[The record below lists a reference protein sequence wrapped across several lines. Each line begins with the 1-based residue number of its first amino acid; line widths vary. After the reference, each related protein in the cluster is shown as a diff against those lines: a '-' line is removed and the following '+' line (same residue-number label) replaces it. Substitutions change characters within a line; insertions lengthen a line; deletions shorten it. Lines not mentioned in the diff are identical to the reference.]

1 MNCIFQF
8 LINVLVSV
16 IMCQYVIL
24 YDLLRALTWVGCFGR
39 THHANRLLCRFRTA
53 ERLECGPGLTTK
65 WSRPQNKRQEHG
77 VETWRHCRQDG
88 STPETERKMREVH
101 RRGAKE
107 WEEKKSFSS
116 SSWEILS
123 VWWQWW
129 LSLCEP
135 RNMVRQCN
143 CWLAHTAIMHPAAIS
158 HTAGQARDLG
168 LLRAIM
174 AAAAVVSALYCHQAT
189 PRPSTSTQSHHAVP
203 YMSTDR
209 SLSSTA
215 IPLSPSTRTA
225 CSQSHPL

>member
-77 VETWRHCRQDG
+77 VETWRHCRQDS

-107 WEEKKSFSS
+107 WEEKKIIFIILLRDPFSMMAVMTLFVWAKEHGKTVQLLIGPYSHHASS
-116 SSWEILS
+116 SHQPHSGPGQRS
-123 VWWQWW
+123 G
-129 LSLCEP
+129 
-135 RNMVRQCN
+135 
-143 CWLAHTAIMHPAAIS
+143 PA
-158 HTAGQARDLG
+158 
-168 LLRAIM
+168 
-174 AAAAVVSALYCHQAT
+174 
-189 PRPSTSTQSHHAVP
+189 QSHHGCCCCCLGAL
-203 YMSTDR
+203 
-209 SLSSTA
+209 LSSSYTTS
-215 IPLSPSTRTA
+215 I
-225 CSQSHPL
+225 H